1 LWAAS
6 VPDVP
11 ASVPDVP
18 ASVPGPPPLA
28 QIYFYLTAGCN
39 LACRHCWLA
48 PPFDP
53 RAEMAT
59 LPVELFE
66 RAVAEAKPLGL
77 GGVKLTGGEPLL
89 HPQFMTLVDL
99 TAAEGLGL
107 TVETNGTLLTEEHCA
122 RFAEI
127 PATFVS
133 VSIDGS
139 DAATHD
145 AVRGVRGSFDK
156 ALAAVALLAAAGV
169 RTQIIF
175 SVMRENADQLE
186 AVIRLAEESGAGSLK
201 FNVVQP
207 TARGERIHD
216 AEAALGV
223 GDYVRLGRLVD
234 RELAPAAGI
243 GVTFD
248 CPPAFRPL
256 RRVAAARGRGQCGI
270 FGIIGVIADG
280 RYALCGIGEQ
290 VPELVFGVVG
300 EDALAEIWRSHPTLV
315 ELREGLPSRL
325 GGVCAGCLMSRGCL
339 GSCIAQNYYRTRDL
353 FAPYWFCEEA
363 EREGVFP
370 DSRRR

>member
-1 LWAAS
+1 MPEAAA
-6 VPDVP
+6 P
-11 ASVPDVP
+11 A
-18 ASVPGPPPLA
+18 PGRPPLA

-53 RAEMAT
+53 QAEKAT

-66 RAVAEAKPLGL
+66 RAIAEAKPLGL
-77 GGVKLTGGEPLL
+77 SGVKLTGGEPLL
-89 HPQFMTLVDL
+89 HPEFMTLLDVV
-99 TAAEGLGL
+99 AREELGL

-122 RFAEI
+122 RLAEM
-127 PATFVS
+127 PSAFVS

-156 ALAAVALLAAAGV
+156 ALAAVRLLAAAGL
-169 RTQIIF
+169 RPQIIF
-175 SVMRENADQLE
+175 SVMRENAHQVE
-186 AVIRLAEESGAGSLK
+186 AAVRLAEESGAGSLK

-216 AEAALGV
+216 SEAALGV
-223 GDYVRLGRLVD
+223 GEYIRLGRFVD
-234 RELAPAAGI
+234 GELAPAAS
-243 GVTFD
+243 VEVSFD

-256 RRVAAARGRGQCGI
+256 RRLATGRGRGRCGI

-290 VPELVFGVVG
+290 VPELIFGVVG
-300 EDALAEIWRSHPTLV
+300 EDALSEIWRAHPVLV
-315 ELREGLPSRL
+315 QLREGLPSRL
-325 GGVCAGCLMSRGCL
+325 GGVCAGCLMSGACL
-339 GSCIAQNYYRTRDL
+339 GSCIAQNYYRSGDL

-363 EREGVFP
+363 EREGLFP